1 MQEVIIIP
9 ARRSVVIRGGEG
21 RASVIARRRSLDYT
35 LSGGVFFFFS
45 VCKRVEDSKRED
57 EEHNRPFRINSTFDH
72 LSPGKR
78 APRNTT
84 PAPPP
89 LPCDYADGARD
100 ETAGSR
106 VRVFRLRFRRF
117 LKCSGGG

>member
-89 LPCDYADGARD
+89 SP
-100 ETAGSR
+100 
-106 VRVFRLRFRRF
+106 VRLRRRCARRDRGVEGACF
-117 LKCSGGG
+117 SIAFPSVS